1 MTSSVSGDG
10 YELLSPDP
18 SNVANGQTPTP
29 TSQQSEARKG
39 DDFARLAA
47 LAMVPC
53 LVGITVLAVLF
64 SGPFSAGWFAWHP
77 PLEAIG
83 VAAMI
88 YGAMLLQPT
97 STPQEKAAGL
107 ARHQLAILT
116 VGLPSA
122 LLGVLAV
129 MYNKYAKDKHHFTS
143 WHAKIGI
150 LCTIWL
156 LAQVAIGGASVWFD
170 GRAFGGGLKAKK
182 SSEKTCRISGYIL
195 FTLLMATVHLGGQW
209 SGWGKRNVS
218 PIFRAIAYS
227 LAPLVLVAALFIRA
241 RPSKMGF

>member
-1 MTSSVSGDG
+1 MNLISA
-10 YELLSPDP
+10 YLPYHPFL
-18 SNVANGQTPTP
+18 Q
-29 TSQQSEARKG
+29 
-39 DDFARLAA
+39 
-47 LAMVPC
+47 C

-88 YGAMLLQPT
+88 YGVMLLQPT

-107 ARHQLAILT
+107 ARHQLAILS

-143 WHAKIGI
+143 WHAVS
-150 LCTIWL
+150 
-156 LAQVAIGGASVWFD
+156 Q
-170 GRAFGGGLKAKK
+170 
-182 SSEKTCRISGYIL
+182 
-195 FTLLMATVHLGGQW
+195 TLDSQ
-209 SGWGKRNVS
+209 S
-218 PIFRAIAYS
+218 
-227 LAPLVLVAALFIRA
+227 
-241 RPSKMGF
+241 